1 MFAPTAGMGYDRAIT
16 VWSPDG
22 RLFQVEYAREAVKR
36 GWTAVGVRSKEG
48 VVLAVEIRKVSRL
61 VESIEK
67 IQKIDD
73 HIGLAFAGLS
83 SDARILIDRAR
94 IYAQINRLLYDEP
107 ISVETLA
114 RRLCDIKQMYTQ
126 HGGLRP
132 FGVAFLIAGVDA
144 TGPKLVGT
152 DPGGIYASYYAHAIG
167 SGSQAAI
174 EVLEKEYT
182 HDSTLEEAIIT
193 SLKALSKGMGEKISI
208 DNIEVALVDV
218 KTKLFKKLPKEQLVK
233 YIEKIGGRA

>member
-36 GWTAVGVRSKEG
+36 GSTAVGVRSKEG
-48 VVLAVEIRKVSRL
+48 VVLAVEIRRISRL

-107 ISVETLA
+107 IAVESLA

-144 TGPKLVGT
+144 TGPKLVWT
-152 DPGGIYASYYAHAIG
+152 DPVGIYTSYYAHAIG
-167 SGSQAAI
+167 AGSQAAI

-182 HDSTLEEAIIT
+182 ENSSLEEAIVV
-193 SLKALSKGMGEKISI
+193 SLKALSRGMGKKISI
-208 DNIEVALVDV
+208 ENTEVALVDV
-218 KTKLFKKLPKEQLVK
+218 KTRLFKKLPKEQLVK
-233 YIEKIGGRA
+233 YIEKVGGQV

>member
-1 MFAPTAGMGYDRAIT
+1 MGYDRAIT

-36 GWTAVGVRSKEG
+36 GSTAVGVRSKEG
-48 VVLAVEIRKVSRL
+48 VVLAVEIRRVSRL

-73 HIGLAFAGLS
+73 HVGLAFAGLS

-107 ISVETLA
+107 IAVESLA

-144 TGPKLVGT
+144 TGPKLVWT
-152 DPGGIYASYYAHAIG
+152 DPVGIYTSYYAHAIG
-167 SGSQAAI
+167 AGSQAAI
-174 EVLEKEYT
+174 EVLEKEYKEN
-182 HDSTLEEAIIT
+182 SNLEEAIIT
-193 SLKALSKGMGEKISI
+193 SLKALSKGMGKKISI
-208 DNIEVALVDV
+208 DNTEVALVDV
-218 KTKLFKKLPKEQLVK
+218 KTRLFKKLPKKQLVK
-233 YIEKIGGRA
+233 YIEKVGGQV

>member
-1 MFAPTAGMGYDRAIT
+1 MFAPTGMGYDRAIT

-36 GWTAVGVRSKEG
+36 GSTAVGVRSKEG
-48 VVLAVEIRKVSRL
+48 VVLAVEIRRVSRL

-73 HIGLAFAGLS
+73 HVGLAFAGLS

-107 ISVETLA
+107 IAVESLA

-144 TGPKLVGT
+144 TGPKLVWT
-152 DPGGIYASYYAHAIG
+152 DPVGIYTSYYAHAIG
-167 SGSQAAI
+167 AGSQAAI
-174 EVLEKEYT
+174 EVLEKEYKEN
-182 HDSTLEEAIIT
+182 SNLEEAIIT
-193 SLKALSKGMGEKISI
+193 SLKALSKGMGKKISI
-208 DNIEVALVDV
+208 DNTEVALVDM
-218 KTKLFKKLPKEQLVK
+218 KTRLFKKLPKKQLVK
-233 YIEKIGGRA
+233 YIEKVGGQV